1 MPTVQGL
8 RRALSRVNAGPDGS
22 NRVVWTS
29 LREEPVIYVA
39 GRPHVLRLVDRP
51 LENVEATGI
60 ATSVVEAMEESF
72 KRDVIQEVRA
82 GDGRI
87 LLHDEVEER
96 PNVFAI
102 IPLWENVS
110 EEDIM
115 TPGDVFDLM
124 TKEGYKIDYGR
135 IAITD
140 EQAPLPG
147 ALSQLLERVTST
159 YESAGDFIFNC
170 QMGRGRTTTGMVSAC
185 LIATS
190 MNLNRDE
197 CMSGIEPDSVVED
210 YDAVDGPSE
219 EEAYLQGEYKIIL
232 QLVGV
237 LSHGKTA
244 KRLTDDAVDLMQ
256 DVQNLRKAV
265 YDNKLKV
272 EACAKGSAKHTKLF
286 NLAVS
291 YLYRYGVLIVF
302 ANFLIERR
310 FGEASQDTTFPEW
323 LSERRE
329 ITKLLGRR
337 SLD

>member
-8 RRALSRVNAGPDGS
+8 RRALSRVNAGPEGT

-60 ATSVVEAMEESF
+60 STSDVEDMEVNF
-72 KRDVIQEVRA
+72 KRDVIREVRA

-96 PNVFAI
+96 PNVFSI
-102 IPLWENVS
+102 VPLWENVS
-110 EEDIM
+110 EDDIM
-115 TPGDVFDLM
+115 TPGDVFNLM
-124 TKEGYKIDYGR
+124 AKEGYNIDYGR
-135 IAITD
+135 VAITD

-147 ALSQLLERVTST
+147 ALSQLLERVTSA

-170 QMGRGRTTTGMVSAC
+170 QMGRGRTTTGMVTAC

-190 MNLNRDE
+190 MNLKRDE
-197 CMSGIEPDSVVED
+197 CVSGIDPDSIGED
-210 YDAVDGPSE
+210 YDPVDGPSE
-219 EEAYLQGEYKIIL
+219 EEAYLQGEYKIIFH
-232 QLVGV
+232 LVGV
-237 LSHGKTA
+237 LSYGKTA
-244 KRLTDDAVDLMQ
+244 KRLTDDAIDLMQ
-256 DVQNLRKAV
+256 DVQNLRKAI

-272 EACAKGSAKHTKLF
+272 EACAKGSAKYTKLF
-286 NLAVS
+286 NLAAN

-302 ANFLIERR
+302 ANYLIERQ
-310 FGEASQDTTFPEW
+310 FGEASQDTFPEW